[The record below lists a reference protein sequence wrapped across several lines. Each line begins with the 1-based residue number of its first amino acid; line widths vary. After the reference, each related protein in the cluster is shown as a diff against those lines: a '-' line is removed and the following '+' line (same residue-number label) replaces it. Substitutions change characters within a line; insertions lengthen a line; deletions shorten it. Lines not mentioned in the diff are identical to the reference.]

1 MAVRARATKTLQCGG
16 SDVSLDVGIRPGA
29 GACVCVDLGTAL
41 SKASIFLGGDLPAS
55 AAVAPLP
62 IGAASGAE
70 HPLLTPSA
78 MFVDEGRIYFG
89 PAALKQAHGVVD
101 TRRSPILS
109 FKLVLSAQDVEATL
123 GLKLGRTIDP
133 TGSLRH
139 RDALVL
145 YLAYLDQ
152 LVRAAVAAE
161 PGLPAAVADAP
172 RRLTSPHWQDQSEAG
187 RVVSRLVEEAAAVS
201 ARLGAALLDGGG
213 VSVAQASEALERGRA
228 ATKTGYFEG
237 LVFESHSAASAYAN
251 FAVTTVPHILVV
263 DMGAGT
269 TDIAGFEVEGR
280 APRCVLTE
288 IQAARQCC
296 VLAGDEIDGILMDL
310 FVRAGH
316 AQGVDSKDAL
326 WRHVRLGVRE
336 LKRDIFSKGSAV
348 FKYGR
353 RQITVTREMLA
364 ADPSFK
370 AFCRAL
376 TETVRDSL
384 ELVAAKAK
392 REGAVTILL
401 AGGGSNMPFLAD
413 LVKAAGSRCGL
424 KVRVEAF
431 GTNWTL
437 PHRHHP
443 LAGMFP
449 QMAISMGGAL
459 APLAEEMGLTPQMA

>member
-1 MAVRARATKTLQCGG
+1 M
-16 SDVSLDVGIRPGA
+16 SLDVGIRPGA

-89 PAALKQAHGVVD
+89 PAALKQAHDVVE
-101 TRRSPILS
+101 TKRSPILS
-109 FKLVLSAQDVEATL
+109 FKMVLSAQDVDATL
-123 GLKLGRTIDP
+123 ALKLGRAVDP
-133 TGSLRH
+133 TGVLRH

-152 LVRAAVAAE
+152 LVRAAVASE
-161 PGLPAAVADAP
+161 PSLPSGLADAP
-172 RRLTSPHWQDQSEAG
+172 RRLTSPHWHEQSEAG
-187 RVVSRLVEEAAAVS
+187 RVVARLVEESAVVS
-201 ARLGAALLDGGG
+201 ARLGAMLLNEFG
-213 VSVAQASEALERGRA
+213 VSLAQATEALERGRA
-228 ATKTGYFEG
+228 AVATGYFEG

-251 FAVTTVPHILVV
+251 FAVNTVPHILVV

-269 TDIAGFEVEGR
+269 TDMAGFEVEGR

-288 IQAARQCC
+288 IEGARQCC
-296 VLAGDEIDGILMDL
+296 ALAGDEIDGILMDL
-310 FVRAGH
+310 FVRAGR
-316 AQGVDSKDAL
+316 AQGVDAEDRL
-326 WRHVRLGVRE
+326 WRQVRLQVKE
-336 LKRDIFSKGSAV
+336 LKRDLFSKGKAV
-348 FKYGR
+348 FKHGR
-353 RQITVTREMLA
+353 RQITVARETLV
-364 ADPSFK
+364 ADASFK

-376 TETVRDSL
+376 VETVRSSL
-384 ELVAAKAK
+384 ELVAAKAQ

-413 LVKAAGSRCGL
+413 LVKTAGSRCGL
-424 KVRVEAF
+424 KVKVEAF
-431 GTNWTL
+431 GTNWAL

-459 APLAEEMGLTPQMA
+459 APIAEEMGLTPQMA